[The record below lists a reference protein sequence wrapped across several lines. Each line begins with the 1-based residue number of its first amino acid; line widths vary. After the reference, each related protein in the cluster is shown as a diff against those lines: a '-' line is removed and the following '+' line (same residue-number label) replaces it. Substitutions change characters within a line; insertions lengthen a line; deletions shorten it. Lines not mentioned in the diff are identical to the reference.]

1 MLVGRAEDNDARFFR
16 GALDYACAS
25 VCVCLC
31 VVGVGGS
38 ESSID
43 RVRVTRSPES
53 CRETKLLEML

>member
-1 MLVGRAEDNDARFFR
+1 MMHGFQRSAR
-16 GALDYACAS
+16 LCMCKC
-25 VCVCLC
+25 VCVC

-53 CRETKLLEML
+53 CGETKLLEML